1 MHEYT
6 EQYLFTTIL
15 MTFFNVEIKIFES
28 GRICG
33 KKKKKT
39 NSENSSSKIFS
50 VMYKIMHN
58 YN

>member
-1 MHEYT
+1 MWKLK
-6 EQYLFTTIL
+6 YLKAEEF
-15 MTFFNVEIKIFES
+15 VV
-28 GRICG
+28 
-33 KKKKKT
+33 KKKKT